1 MSELA
6 PATRIE
12 NAILLLR
19 GQKVLL
25 DADLADL
32 YGVETKALVRAV
44 KRNVERFPADFMFQL
59 SPEEVARLRC
69 QIGTSKPGRGGR
81 RYAPY
86 AFTEQGVAMLSGVLG
101 SPRAVQ
107 ANIAIMRAFVRLRQM
122 LAVHADFA
130 HRLNELE
137 QKYDKQFRAVFEAIR
152 ELATPPEAP
161 PKKIGFHVRE
171 PRVTYRV
178 RGRR

>member
-25 DADLADL
+25 DADLAEL

-44 KRNVERFPADFMFQL
+44 KRNAERFPTDFMFQL
-59 SPEEVARLRC
+59 TPEEVARLRC
-69 QIGTSKPGRGGR
+69 QIGTS
-81 RYAPY
+81 
-86 AFTEQGVAMLSGVLG
+86 
-101 SPRAVQ
+101 
-107 ANIAIMRAFVRLRQM
+107 
-122 LAVHADFA
+122 
-130 HRLNELE
+130 
-137 QKYDKQFRAVFEAIR
+137 KQFRAVFEAIR

-161 PKKIGFHVRE
+161 PKKIEFHVRE

>member
-1 MSELA
+1 
-6 PATRIE
+6 
-12 NAILLLR
+12 
-19 GQKVLL
+19 
-25 DADLADL
+25 
-32 YGVETKALVRAV
+32 
-44 KRNVERFPADFMFQL
+44 
-59 SPEEVARLRC
+59 
-69 QIGTSKPGRGGR
+69 
-81 RYAPY
+81 
-86 AFTEQGVAMLSGVLG
+86 
-101 SPRAVQ
+101 
-107 ANIAIMRAFVRLRQM
+107 MRAFVRLRQM